1 MDLDVKGGAMSRSS
15 KRTIGATVV
24 LVLIVVGVAAVSAGC
39 GSQAQA
45 AETLKLTEADN
56 GKSYTVKVDDLVQI
70 VLPGNPTTGYS
81 WTSDLSEAD
90 AAIMQQQGDPVYA
103 QESTDPSLVGGGGT
117 FTFTFKAADSGKA
130 TITLNYARS
139 WEEGVAPEQTY
150 SVTIDVE

>member
-1 MDLDVKGGAMSRSS
+1 MSKSS
-15 KRTIGATVV
+15 RRAILAAVV
-24 LVLIVVGVAAVSAGC
+24 LVLIIAGTAALSAGC

-45 AETLKLTEADN
+45 AETLKLTEVDN
-56 GKSYTVKVDDLVQI
+56 GKAYTVKVDDLVQV

-81 WTSDLSEAD
+81 WTADLSEAD
-90 AAIMQQQGDPVYA
+90 AAIMQQQGEPVYG

-117 FTFTFKAADSGKA
+117 FTFTFKAADTGKA

-150 SVTIDVE
+150 SVTINVE